1 MRERLWFSGDEIR
14 AALPQLKSA
23 GFHECVLFST
33 CNRTELYTFSSEK
46 DLRVKFLADFLREQ
60 KSVSQDVPA
69 SRFFSFLASG
79 AAEHLFQVA
88 SGIDSMVVGDVQ
100 IQAQVKEAYSLAH
113 DSGTAGF
120 FMNKLFQSAFHVG
133 KRARSET
140 QISEGAISVSYAAVE
155 LAERIFDD
163 LHRKKAL
170 VIGAGETAQLT
181 AKHLAGK
188 GIGTLHITNR
198 TAERSEQLAKMVGG
212 TTLPF
217 ESFREKLAELDI
229 IVSSIQSDG
238 YVLTADDIAKINKGR
253 HSGAL
258 FLIDIGVPRN
268 IDPAARDLENVFL
281 YDIDS
286 LNGMVNE
293 TIQRRQAEIPHIKQI
308 IAEELAELY
317 KWHTSLQANPTI
329 AALTEHLEGIRSGE
343 VTKNINRF
351 DQKDRE
357 LVELLTKRIVNKI
370 LHTPIVNLRNG
381 QDESVS
387 DRLQKINIV
396 RRLFG
401 IDSGHKDRSDEH

>member
-1 MRERLWFSGDEIR
+1 MRERLWFSSDEIR
-14 AALPQLKSA
+14 VALPQLKSA

-46 DLRVKFLADFLREQ
+46 DLRVEFLTDFLREQ
-60 KSVSQDVPA
+60 KSASQEVPA
-69 SRFFSFLASG
+69 ARFFSFFASG
-79 AAEHLFQVA
+79 AAEHLFHVA

-100 IQAQVKEAYSLAH
+100 IQAQVKDAFNLAH

-188 GIGTLHITNR
+188 NIGTLYITNR
-198 TAERSEQLAKMVGG
+198 TAERSEQVGKMVGG

-217 ESFREKLAELDI
+217 ESFRERLAELDI

-238 YVLTADDIAKINKGR
+238 YVLTADDISKINKGR

-268 IDPAARDLENVFL
+268 VDPAARDLENVFL

-293 TIQRRQAEIPHIKQI
+293 TIQKRQAEIPRIKQI
-308 IAEELAELY
+308 IAEELGELY
-317 KWHTSLQANPTI
+317 KWHTSLQASPTI
-329 AALTEHLEGIRSGE
+329 AALSELLEGIRSSE

-351 DQKDRE
+351 EQKDRE
-357 LVELLTKRIVNKI
+357 LIELVTKRIVNKI

-381 QDESVS
+381 QDESMS

-401 IDSGHKDRSDEH
+401 IDSEHKDRSDDH